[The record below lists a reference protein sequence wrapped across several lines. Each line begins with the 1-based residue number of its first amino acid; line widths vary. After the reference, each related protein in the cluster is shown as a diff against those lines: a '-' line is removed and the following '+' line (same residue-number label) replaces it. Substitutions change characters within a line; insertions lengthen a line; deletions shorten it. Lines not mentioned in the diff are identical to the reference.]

1 MISRVRARRAGSKA
15 RDGGAPGSSPQ
26 PRWAQPVEVPPCP
39 QGWRT
44 GPPDFVG
51 IGAQRSGTSWWYRGI
66 EAHPDV
72 VRVKGQ
78 PKELHYFNRFWTGE
92 VPPDFAHRY
101 HSLFPRPPGAIS
113 GEWTPRY
120 MYDFWSPALLA
131 EAAPEAR
138 VLVILRDPVERY
150 RSGAARMVRLAE
162 ERDRPLRLVEIADA
176 MWRSFYFEQLSRVF
190 ELYPR
195 EQVLVL
201 QFERCRVDPEGQMQA
216 TCRFLDLEPFE
227 QLPNQLTRERSSREK
242 PSLPERMREELV
254 GRLGDDVARLARLCP
269 ELDLSLWPNFS
280 HLAR

>member
-1 MISRVRARRAGSKA
+1 MIRRVRARRAGAKA
-15 RDGGAPGSSPQ
+15 RDGGASKSAPQ

-39 QGWRT
+39 EGWRT

-66 EAHPDV
+66 EAHPRV

-78 PKELHYFNRFWTGE
+78 RKELHYFNRFWTGE
-92 VPPDFAHRY
+92 VPPDFAERY

-120 MYDFWSPALLA
+120 MYDYWSLPLLA
-131 EAAPEAR
+131 EAAPDAR

-162 ERDRPLRLVEIADA
+162 ERERPLRLVEIADA
-176 MWRSFYFEQLSRVF
+176 MWRSFYFEQLSRLF
-190 ELYPR
+190 ELYSR

-201 QFERCRVDPEGQMQA
+201 QFERCVEDPQGQMRS
-216 TCRFLDLEPFE
+216 TCGFLELEPFDE
-227 QLPNQLTRERSSREK
+227 LPRQLLRERAARDK

-254 GRLGDDVARLARLCP
+254 ARLSDDVERLARLCP
-269 ELDLSLWPNFS
+269 EIELSLWPNFS

>member
-1 MISRVRARRAGSKA
+1 MIRRVRARRAGAKA
-15 RDGGAPGSSPQ
+15 RDGGAPKSAPQ

-39 QGWRT
+39 EGWRT

-51 IGAQRSGTSWWYRGI
+51 IGAQRSGTSWWYRAI
-66 EAHPDV
+66 EAHPRV

-78 PKELHYFNRFWTGE
+78 RKELHYFNRFWTGE
-92 VPPDFAHRY
+92 VPPDFAERY
-101 HSLFPRPPGAIS
+101 HSLFPRPPGTIS

-120 MYDFWSPALLA
+120 MYDYWSLPLLA
-131 EAAPEAR
+131 EAAPDAR

-162 ERDRPLRLVEIADA
+162 ELDRPLRLVEIADA
-176 MWRSFYFEQLSRVF
+176 MWRSFYFEQLSRLF
-190 ELYPR
+190 ELYSR

-201 QFERCRVDPEGQMQA
+201 QFERCVVDPQGQMHS
-216 TCRFLDLEPFE
+216 TCRFLGLEPFE
-227 QLPNQLTRERSSREK
+227 ELPRQLVRERDAREK

-254 GRLGDDVARLARLCP
+254 ARLSDDVGRLAGLCP
-269 ELDLSLWPNFS
+269 EIELSLWPNFS